1 MRILRSSVAAAVLLA
16 MVALPA
22 VLRSDDDADNASRDA
37 LHAAQ
42 KLLRSRVPAQRAEG
56 VRALAAL
63 PPLDGAKLIAPRLL
77 LDFQSEVK
85 RAAYETL
92 LAWKDHRDVCIFLH
106 RLLDK
111 ELRSKKCRA
120 ELGGTLLAV
129 LLASD
134 SPETQHDL
142 KKLLDVTVTTGRG
155 SALAVITVAD
165 AWGNQGDQQALTALQ
180 KMVKLQCFTDVFGC
194 RRAVVQALVMIRTPE
209 AIDELMALLPKVDGE
224 VRGDIVR
231 HLTAVTRQQLGF
243 DAGAWK
249 TWWKQHREG
258 FEFPPPDA
266 KAPAP
271 PLELAGL
278 PSYYGL
284 SIQARRLIFVVD
296 ISGSMEGMRI
306 QTLKR
311 ELVQAIQGLPGDA
324 SFNIVAF
331 STRVGVWQRNMLEAT
346 PANKQRAAL
355 YVSSLRPNGETASYD
370 ALEAA
375 LGFDIEAVYFLSDGD
390 PNFGKITA
398 PAAIV
403 DAIVK
408 ENRARRVS
416 VYTIGIA
423 PGPPGGR
430 LDSFMKALAEENL
443 GIYRRVDR

>member
-1 MRILRSSVAAAVLLA
+1 M
-16 MVALPA
+16 
-22 VLRSDDDADNASRDA
+22 
-37 LHAAQ
+37 
-42 KLLRSRVPAQRAEG
+42 
-56 VRALAAL
+56 
-63 PPLDGAKLIAPRLL
+63 
-77 LDFQSEVK
+77 
-85 RAAYETL
+85 
-92 LAWKDHRDVCIFLH
+92 
-106 RLLDK
+106 
-111 ELRSKKCRA
+111 
-120 ELGGTLLAV
+120 
-129 LLASD
+129 
-134 SPETQHDL
+134 
-142 KKLLDVTVTTGRG
+142 
-155 SALAVITVAD
+155 
-165 AWGNQGDQQALTALQ
+165 
-180 KMVKLQCFTDVFGC
+180 
-194 RRAVVQALVMIRTPE
+194 VQALVMIRTPE

-408 ENRARRVS
+408 ENRVRGGFRSTRSAFPPARPAAAWTAS
-416 VYTIGIA
+416 
-423 PGPPGGR
+423 
-430 LDSFMKALAEENL
+430 
-443 GIYRRVDR
+443 